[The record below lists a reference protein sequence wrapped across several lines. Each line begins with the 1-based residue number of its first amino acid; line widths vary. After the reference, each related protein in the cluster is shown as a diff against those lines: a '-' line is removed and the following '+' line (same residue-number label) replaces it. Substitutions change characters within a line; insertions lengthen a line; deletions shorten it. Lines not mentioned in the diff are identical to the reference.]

1 MRKRD
6 LDNYKKRIDAVMRNN
21 RLTDDELTTLATIGM
36 TMRVKALSLK
46 KSDEERAEFIKYKNS
61 AEWKESISHRQR
73 NKWAKVVGT
82 MDTQSI

>member
-36 TMRVKALSLK
+36 TMKVKALSLK
-46 KSDEERAEFIKYKNS
+46 KSDEERAEFIK
-61 AEWKESISHRQR
+61 
-73 NKWAKVVGT
+73 
-82 MDTQSI
+82 